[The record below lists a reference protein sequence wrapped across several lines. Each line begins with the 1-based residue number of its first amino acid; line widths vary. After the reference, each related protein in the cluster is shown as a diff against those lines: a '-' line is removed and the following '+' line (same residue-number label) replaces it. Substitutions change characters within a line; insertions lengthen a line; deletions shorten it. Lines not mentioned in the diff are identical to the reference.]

1 MSFDLLHEEL
11 VMRQAFGLDIP
22 QTLDEVCDPARL
34 ALVVYD
40 MQVGI
45 VKQIENGQQITEC
58 FRFSKPLARREFGS
72 FSRAICHSRR
82 NSWACL
88 SFVWRWLATRE
99 LGRRGQAVVLAGL
112 PGISPHSRVESTA
125 E

>member
-11 VMRQAFGLDIP
+11 VMRQAFGLGIP
-22 QTLDEVCDPARL
+22 QTLDDVCDPARL

-45 VKQIENGQQITEC
+45 VKQIENGQQITDRVLQVLEA
-58 FRFSKPLARREFGS
+58 ARKGLFHAPYVTPEGTHGRVSVPCGEG
-72 FSRAICHSRR
+72 
-82 NSWACL
+82 
-88 SFVWRWLATRE
+88 LATRE

-112 PGISPHSRVESTA
+112 PGISPHSGVESTA